1 MHINCPWLQFQIN
14 PPIQEYKT
22 ALFRLECS
30 SDAALR
36 IDENRTSYL
45 DDKDKVV
52 FAQAN
57 VSWNY
62 KGPSDSEF
70 KTIDDDIK

>member
-1 MHINCPWLQFQIN
+1 M
-14 PPIQEYKT
+14 
-22 ALFRLECS
+22 ECL

-62 KGPSDSEF
+62 KGPSDTEF